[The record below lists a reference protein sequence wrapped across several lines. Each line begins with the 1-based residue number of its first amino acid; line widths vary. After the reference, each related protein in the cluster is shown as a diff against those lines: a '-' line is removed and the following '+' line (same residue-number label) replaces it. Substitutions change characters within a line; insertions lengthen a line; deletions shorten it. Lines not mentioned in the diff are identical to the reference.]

1 MYLGKELT
9 LTWWVGVLACLALLA
24 GCSREKAEP
33 AAAPGPA
40 SAASTPQP
48 ALTRLKLALD
58 WVPEPEFGGFYA
70 ARESGAYARRGL
82 EVEIEGGGPGAPIVQ
97 RVAAGQVDFGT
108 TGADAVLTARA
119 RGVDVVPLFAVYQT
133 SPNAIMAHASRGA
146 TTLAQVFSSG
156 TVAMETGLA
165 YGLFL
170 KKKYGFDR
178 VKIVPYDGGI
188 ARFLADKEFAQ
199 QCFLT
204 SEPLAAR
211 KQGATPVVF
220 KVADE
225 GFNPYATVV
234 VTRGELL
241 KKSPEVVRAFVQAIR
256 EGWQTY
262 LDTPAPANAVMAKL
276 NTTMDAET
284 FAAIAEA
291 QKSLIV
297 TTETQARGLGVLS
310 RERWETLGQQLVELG
325 LFEKAPPVDEY
336 LFPEFT
342 GAAATAT
349 APAP

>member
-1 MYLGKELT
+1 MNQGKALNMAHW
-9 LTWWVGVLACLALLA
+9 LGVLGCLVLLA
-24 GCSREKAEP
+24 GCSREKTEP
-33 AAAPGPA
+33 AATPGPA

-48 ALTRLKLALD
+48 ALTRLSLALD

-70 ARESGAYARRGL
+70 ARESGAFARHGL
-82 EVEIEGGGPGAPIVQ
+82 DVDIQGGGAGAPIVQ
-97 RVAAGQVDFGT
+97 RVAAGQVEFGT

-119 RGVDVVPLFAVYQT
+119 RGVDIVPLFAVYQT

-156 TVAMETGLA
+156 TVAMEPGLA
-165 YGLFL
+165 YALFL
-170 KKKYGFDR
+170 KKKYGFDK

-188 ARFLADKEFAQ
+188 ARFLADKDFAQ

-204 SEPLAAR
+204 SEPLAVR
-211 KQGATPVVF
+211 KQGVTPVVF

-241 KKSPEVVRAFVQAIR
+241 RKSPEVVRSFVQAVR
-256 EGWQTY
+256 EGWRTY
-262 LDTPAPANAVMAKL
+262 LDNPAPANAVMAKL

-284 FAAIAEA
+284 FAGVAEA
-291 QKSLIV
+291 QKHLV
-297 TTETQARGLGVLS
+297 ETQETRAKGLGTMS
-310 RERWETLGQQLVELG
+310 RERWEALGQQLVELG

-336 LFPEFT
+336 LSPEFT
-342 GAAATAT
+342 GAATGT
-349 APAP
+349 APTP